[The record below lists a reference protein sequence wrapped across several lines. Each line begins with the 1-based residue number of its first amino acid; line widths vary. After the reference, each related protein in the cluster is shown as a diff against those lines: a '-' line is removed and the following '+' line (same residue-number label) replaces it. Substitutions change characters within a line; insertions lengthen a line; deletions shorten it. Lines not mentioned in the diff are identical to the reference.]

1 MLSTSAAARVET
13 WAQVRDRVGN
23 AAAVAEIS
31 AIRALGAGRADV
43 FPWRPV
49 PEGQRQE
56 ATLPVHGLKLALWF
70 RRSAET
76 TFYNGAVSEP
86 DQAPWWT
93 GWNEDG
99 LQVLRDLARLTM
111 QVLDARGDWD
121 A

>member
-1 MLSTSAAARVET
+1 M
-13 WAQVRDRVGN
+13 
-23 AAAVAEIS
+23 
-31 AIRALGAGRADV
+31 

-56 ATLPVHGLKLALWF
+56 ATLPVHGLKLALRF